1 MIKFRKSIRCWPRRR
16 LFNFAA
22 NLPVLE
28 YCTKILLIINVIY
41 LSLVLFIIIL
51 LINPIKKFVIYFL
64 TLVFTEFLTAPNP
77 NTINI
82 PVPDNDD
89 GWSYLEVES
98 GFCDNINATPVV
110 ASDDKRNGEE
120 IWALIGIILN

>member
-1 MIKFRKSIRCWPRRR
+1 MMLR
-16 LFNFAA
+16 AA
-22 NLPVLE
+22 
-28 YCTKILLIINVIY
+28 
-41 LSLVLFIIIL
+41 
-51 LINPIKKFVIYFL
+51 
-64 TLVFTEFLTAPNP
+64 EFLTAPNP

-110 ASDDKRNGEE
+110 ASVEDNGRKTNNKLHFKEPDNFKPNRNSKKKITDVDRNNHSVEKSKRPSWQNY
-120 IWALIGIILN
+120 